1 MPRILLIILM
11 AWTSVSA
18 APVFYDFQPT
28 QRECEEA
35 TDFIRNA
42 ALSRN
47 NGYTKQKIVGLFDD
61 NVTVLSSMDP
71 EKRWFVRS
79 PGATRFLRDTLV
91 IVFDAPGRPG
101 EHAAR
106 FLESCLDHARG
117 ITPADL

>member
-61 NVTVLSSMDP
+61 NVTVLSGMDP

-79 PGATRFLRDTLV
+79 PGATRFLRDALTLV
-91 IVFDAPGRPG
+91 FDVPGRPG

-106 FLESCLDHARG
+106 FLESCLEHARG